1 MYSNDN
7 KSENIGFETSPL
19 LFRCL
24 SVLLLITEMSAK
36 DLAAAA
42 VEKGMSIRG
51 AAQVFGINFSTLQNL
66 IAMQNRP
73 SFTDAKQ
80 KEALI
85 VAALES
91 VAEKRLS
98 VFSAAKLYGIAY
110 GTLSGRTTRNRRAE
124 RGRPTK
130 FSKDEEDILV
140 DILIKLAR
148 LSVGL
153 TKLALVQLLAKVGE
167 YKGKN

>member
-7 KSENIGFETSPL
+7 KSENISFETSPL

-24 SVLLLITEMSAK
+24 SVLLLITEMSAE

-42 VEKGMSIRG
+42 VEKGMPIRG
-51 AAQVFGINFSTLQNL
+51 AAQAFGINFSTLQNH
-66 IAMQNRP
+66 IAMQNWP

-80 KEALI
+80 KALI
-85 VAALES
+85 IAALES

-98 VFSAAKLYGIAY
+98 VFSAVKLYGIAY

-153 TKLALVQLLAKVGE
+153 TKPALVQVLAKVGE

>member
-51 AAQVFGINFSTLQNL
+51 AAQVFGINFSHVGSS
-66 IAMQNRP
+66 IWP
-73 SFTDAKQ
+73 
-80 KEALI
+80 
-85 VAALES
+85 
-91 VAEKRLS
+91 
-98 VFSAAKLYGIAY
+98 
-110 GTLSGRTTRNRRAE
+110 
-124 RGRPTK
+124 
-130 FSKDEEDILV
+130 
-140 DILIKLAR
+140 
-148 LSVGL
+148 SVG
-153 TKLALVQLLAKVGE
+153 
-167 YKGKN
+167 